1 MSKITRNPKPLKP
14 LREPVLRQLTKDK
27 LIAITSD
34 GPRTTARWQA
44 AVLRAIGELMQYS
57 DTAREENQDLRI
69 PFAKALHDLYA
80 GQKSDA
86 ELTEMVLLML
96 EVETAPFLDK
106 GPQAGAASGNNDL

>member
-1 MSKITRNPKPLKP
+1 M
-14 LREPVLRQLTKDK
+14 
-27 LIAITSD
+27 IAITSG

-44 AVLRAIGELMQYS
+44 AVLRAISELMQSS

-69 PFAKALHDLYA
+69 PFAKALHNLYA

-96 EVETAPFLDK
+96 EVETAPFIGK
-106 GPQAGAASGNNDL
+106 EPQPGAVSGDNDL